1 MFEFDNYVDDYLNKI
16 TDSWLTPRGIMFS
29 EGFAL
34 TTAIFETKSNLVL
47 ESGTAYGG
55 SCEMMAMICE
65 KTKILTTDLHNIY
78 DSENYS
84 KERLSKYSNVLCKKE
99 NSLKL
104 FPEVLSKY
112 TQKNALI
119 FIDGP
124 KGQSAIDFAD
134 YLINRY
140 PQKISLVAIHDIKY
154 DSKNAETIRQKYN
167 NCIFTDDPNGVF
179 NSFREKIDS
188 HMLELN
194 KQKSNLTKSS
204 LDREKGAGYLQQVLK
219 ETPRGFGLA
228 LIKGPF
234 K

>member
-1 MFEFDNYVDDYLNKI
+1 MFDFNDYVENYLNKI

-34 TTAIFETKSNLVL
+34 TTAILETKSNLVL

-55 SCEMMAMICE
+55 SCEMMAIICE
-65 KTKILTTDLHNIY
+65 KTKILTTDMHNMY

-84 KERLSKYSNVLCKKE
+84 KERLGKYPNVLCKKE

-112 TQKNALI
+112 TQNNVFV

-124 KGQSAIDFAD
+124 KGQDAIDFAD
-134 YLINRY
+134 YLINSY
-140 PQKISLVAIHDIKY
+140 SEKISLVAIHDIKY

-194 KQKSNLTKSS
+194 KQKSKLTKSS
-204 LDREKGAGYLQQVLK
+204 LDREKGAGYLQQVLE